1 MKAQTKQ
8 LIRLFSRLPDSEK
21 KTLLAFAEFLVNR
34 LDSKVALED
43 ESIPVPTIIPRP
55 ENETVISAI
64 RRLSK
69 SYPMLDKATML
80 NETSSLMAEHVLR
93 GRSAPE
99 VIDKLD
105 AVFQRHYENIKS
117 PDAIPPRE
125 EPTQAGQS

>member
-8 LIRLFSRLPDSEK
+8 LIRLFSHLPDGEK
-21 KTLLAFAEFLVNR
+21 KMLLAFAEFLVRR
-34 LDSKVALED
+34 LDGERVPED
-43 ESIPVPTIIPRP
+43 ESLLAPVLIPRP
-55 ENETVISAI
+55 GDETVIGAI

-99 VIDKLD
+99 VIDKLE
-105 AVFQRHYENIKS
+105 AVFQRYYEKIAS
-117 PDAIPPRE
+117 GAPPQ
-125 EPTQAGQS
+125 TDKA